1 VDVEPPRKQ
10 AKLSSHSTPSDA
22 DESDALDTPT
32 PGPSKKPASDPLDA
46 AIAKTKSAAE
56 ARFERITPK
65 TAVDDMVLPED
76 RPAVARVM
84 RIASPSSQEATHTP
98 VRPAQS
104 RTESSIAVD
113 KDGLTKKQRQ
123 NLKKK
128 ERHREARAKEEAV
141 RQSQL
146 RAHQKELETIRLN
159 SQIKAAEKKTTQPNP
174 WQQSGR
180 PSAMD
185 DSVYTVRNL
194 SEENLTT
201 VGHPSDGAGSEE
213 GWQEVTSRA
222 AKKAA
227 SAASQK
233 SSEKLGSGTDGSDIS
248 SVVDSEEGSIPKV
261 RPAYATSNS
270 FANLDS

>member
-1 VDVEPPRKQ
+1 
-10 AKLSSHSTPSDA
+10 
-22 DESDALDTPT
+22 
-32 PGPSKKPASDPLDA
+32 
-46 AIAKTKSAAE
+46 
-56 ARFERITPK
+56 
-65 TAVDDMVLPED
+65 
-76 RPAVARVM
+76 
-84 RIASPSSQEATHTP
+84 
-98 VRPAQS
+98 
-104 RTESSIAVD
+104 VD
-113 KDGLTKKQRQ
+113 KDGWTKKQRQ

-128 ERHREARAKEEAV
+128 ERHREARAREEAI

-159 SQIKAAEKKTTQPNP
+159 SQIKAAEKKSTQPSA
-174 WQQSGR
+174 WQQTGR
-180 PSAMD
+180 PAME

-227 SAASQK
+227 SLKTGTEK
-233 SSEKLGSGTDGSDIS
+233 SASGTDGSEFSS
-248 SVVDSEEGSIPKV
+248 SVDENEEVRVPKT
-261 RPAYATSNS
+261 RLPYASSNS

>member
-1 VDVEPPRKQ
+1 MDTEPPRKQ
-10 AKLSSHSTPSDA
+10 IKREAHSTPSDA

-32 PGPSKKPASDPLDA
+32 LTPSSKISKNEVVEA
-46 AIAKTKSAAE
+46 AATEIKSAAE
-56 ARFERITPK
+56 KRLEEITP
-65 TAVDDMVLPED
+65 TTSVDDMIPPEE
-76 RPAVARVM
+76 RPAVARVL
-84 RIASPSSQEATHTP
+84 RISSPSHEDTKSSS
-98 VRPAQS
+98 RPQQS
-104 RTESSIAVD
+104 RSESSSGPAVGS
-113 KDGLTKKQRQ
+113 DGLTKKQRQ

-128 ERHREARAKEEAV
+128 ERHREARAREEAI

-159 SQIKAAEKKTTQPNP
+159 SQIKAAEKKSNQSNP
-174 WQQSGR
+174 WQQTGR
-180 PSAMD
+180 PAME

-222 AKKAA
+222 AKK
-227 SAASQK
+227 SALFKPGTDK
-233 SSEKLGSGTDGSDIS
+233 SGSGTEASEASSSIDESD
-248 SVVDSEEGSIPKV
+248 EGSASKP
-261 RPAYATSNS
+261 RPAYTSNNT